1 MATTLDLLGIAN
13 LLAGD
18 VAAGVRYYDRAIA
31 LFRELD
37 DRPRLAS
44 SLTGR
49 GIGGGASYG
58 SLTLV
63 PAPAPCDARR
73 DLEEAF
79 RITREIDS
87 PAGEAWA
94 LWSLGLLYIVQ
105 GQYGHA
111 LEVSHRGLG
120 IASQIGHREWIVGSR
135 CALGTLYVELLA
147 PEEAQPQL
155 EQALSLA
162 EELRSQHWIHQATG
176 ALAAAYCLLND
187 PTQAQTCLETVIS
200 PQTLMDT
207 MHKRYCWARRAEL
220 ALAQGDPALAL
231 EIVERLIALAPGI
244 SPGCV
249 ITFLWKLKGEALSTM
264 GHTEQALLLLQAAIE
279 NARATGERFLLW
291 RIHASLGRLYSA
303 MNRQSEAEEEFS
315 TARQLIEELADTV
328 PDEAVKANFLHRAH
342 NMLRCS
348 S

>member
-1 MATTLDLLGIAN
+1 
-13 LLAGD
+13 
-18 VAAGVRYYDRAIA
+18 
-31 LFRELD
+31 
-37 DRPRLAS
+37 
-44 SLTGR
+44 
-49 GIGGGASYG
+49 
-58 SLTLV
+58 
-63 PAPAPCDARR
+63 
-73 DLEEAF
+73 
-79 RITREIDS
+79 
-87 PAGEAWA
+87 
-94 LWSLGLLYIVQ
+94 
-105 GQYGHA
+105 
-111 LEVSHRGLG
+111 
-120 IASQIGHREWIVGSR
+120 
-135 CALGTLYVELLA
+135 VELLA